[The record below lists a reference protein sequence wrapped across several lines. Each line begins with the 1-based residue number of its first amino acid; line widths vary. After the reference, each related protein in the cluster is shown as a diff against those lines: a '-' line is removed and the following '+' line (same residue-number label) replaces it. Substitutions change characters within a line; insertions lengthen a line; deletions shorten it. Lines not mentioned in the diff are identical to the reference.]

1 MAIRVCTLCSGYDS
15 QMMAMK
21 RLERDFGIESELV
34 AWSEIDNNAI
44 KAHNALFQ
52 RHPTKISET

>member
-44 KAHNALFQ
+44 KAHNALF
-52 RHPTKISET
+52 PEV